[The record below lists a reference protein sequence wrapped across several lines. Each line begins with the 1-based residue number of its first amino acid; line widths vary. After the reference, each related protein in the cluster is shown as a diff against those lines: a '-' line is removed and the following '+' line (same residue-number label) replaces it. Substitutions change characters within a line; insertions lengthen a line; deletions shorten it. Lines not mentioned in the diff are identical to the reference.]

1 MVRRLQRGHAMS
13 APVIARRDWLGFLSA
28 LYLRVCF
35 CTVDRLDDCR
45 RDVLLGRILLRIRAE
60 GQGADFERA

>member
-1 MVRRLQRGHAMS
+1 MS
-13 APVIARRDWLGFLSA
+13 AVIITRREWLPFLTA
-28 LYLRVCF
+28 IYLRVCF
-35 CTVDRLDDCR
+35 CLIDRLDDCR